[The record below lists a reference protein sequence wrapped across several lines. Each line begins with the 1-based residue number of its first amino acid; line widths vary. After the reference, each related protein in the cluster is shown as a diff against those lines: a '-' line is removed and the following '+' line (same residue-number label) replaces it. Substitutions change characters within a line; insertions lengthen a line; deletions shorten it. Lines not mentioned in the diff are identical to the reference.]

1 MAELKDN
8 SERVRREILSRTV
21 AGLND
26 AQAGFI
32 ADAQGNAPVK
42 SGELRESVEVV
53 SEASLSSPTS
63 TGAAKVP
70 YAAIVNRNVDPFWS
84 AAWIHLKARFGNY
97 FK

>member
-8 SERVRREILSRTV
+8 SDKVRREILSRTV

-32 ADAQGNAPVK
+32 RDAQGNAPVK
-42 SGELRESVEVV
+42 SGDLRESIEVV
-53 SEASLSSPTS
+53 DEASADSPTS

-70 YAAIVNRNVDPFWS
+70 YAAIVNRNNDPFWS
-84 AAWIHLKARFGNY
+84 AAWITLKARFGSY